1 MENWKDI
8 KGYEGFYQVSNL
20 GRVRSLER
28 DVYFPNGTVNR
39 HIEEK
44 ILVPNLDRYGY
55 QYVALYLNGKAK
67 SIKVHRLVA
76 EAFLQ
81 NTENKPQV
89 NHKNEVKTDNF
100 VENLEWCDNKYNAIY
115 GTKIERQKQTFKDN
129 CKSGKIKR
137 VKKVF
142 CVELNKTFDYAKSA
156 EEELGVCEQSIR
168 ACCRHEKNTAGGFHW
183 RYANEND

>member
-1 MENWKDI
+1 MEYWKDV
-8 KGYEGFYQVSNL
+8 KGYEGFYQVSDC
-20 GRVRSLER
+20 GKVKSLER
-28 DVYFPNGTVNR
+28 DVFFPNGTIHR
-39 HIEEK
+39 IKGK
-44 ILVPNLDRYGY
+44 ILVPGLNKDGYACVNLYK
-55 QYVALYLNGKAK
+55 NGKGK
-67 SIKVHRLVA
+67 NIKVHRLVA

-100 VENLEWCDNKYNAIY
+100 VENLEWCDNKYNANY
-115 GTKIERQKQTFKDN
+115 GTRTQRQKQTFKDN

-156 EEELGVCEQSIR
+156 EEELGVCEKSIGK
-168 ACCRHEKNTAGGFHW
+168 ACRGERKTAGGFHW
-183 RYANEND
+183 RYASEND